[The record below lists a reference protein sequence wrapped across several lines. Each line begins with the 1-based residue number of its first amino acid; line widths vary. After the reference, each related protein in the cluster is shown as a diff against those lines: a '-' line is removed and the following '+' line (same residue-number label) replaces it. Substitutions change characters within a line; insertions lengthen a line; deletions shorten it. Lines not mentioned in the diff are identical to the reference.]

1 MSEDEKLIQ
10 SLLISVGEHPLR
22 EGLLDTPKRVVKS
35 WKELY
40 KGYVRFGDELSLRR

>member
-22 EGLLDTPKRVVKS
+22 EGLIDTPRRVVKS
-35 WKELY
+35 WTELY
-40 KGYVRFGDELSLRR
+40 KGITKKLKIS